1 MSNKVEDFPL
11 ILLAGGQSSRMG
23 TPKGLVDFK
32 GRSWLLEQLSRFKTA
47 GGTRAIL
54 TLGHHLEAYFE
65 KIPWLTDTR
74 KQPDRRLG
82 LEISAVIN
90 PHPEKGQFSSLLAA
104 LASPLI
110 QEAPGAF
117 VLPIDV
123 PGPDPKVYE
132 LLLESFADP
141 VSVVIPRYHSRGGHP
156 VLLAAPFMEALSKIF
171 PEAAEARLDVQIRQ
185 LPPGRMVQVPVDD
198 PQVCLNINSKADF
211 IEYSHNHE
219 PPGSGHRH

>member
-1 MSNKVEDFPL
+1 
-11 ILLAGGQSSRMG
+11 MG
-23 TPKGLVDFK
+23 TPKGLIDFK

-54 TLGHHLEAYFE
+54 ILGHHLQAYFE
-65 KIPWLTDTR
+65 KISWLTDTR
-74 KQPDRRLG
+74 KRPDRQLG
-82 LEISAVIN
+82 LEILAVLI
-90 PHPEKGQFSSLLAA
+90 PHPKKGQFSSLLAA

-156 VLLAAPFMEALSKIF
+156 VLLAAPFMDALSKISL
-171 PEAAEARLDVQIRQ
+171 EAAEARLRRSN
-185 LPPGRMVQVPVDD
+185 P
-198 PQVCLNINSKADF
+198 
-211 IEYSHNHE
+211 
-219 PPGSGHRH
+219 